1 MTPTDLGDKIKES
14 LIPDGGLGLTPF
26 YVWDSVGRVISLR
39 AEAVGL
45 EASGHSLLVGMAQDL
60 AASGTGL
67 PEFCVAGRWRAPA
80 MTIRYTRSQ
89 AADRGAVA
97 RY

>member
-1 MTPTDLGDKIKES
+1 MIT
-14 LIPDGGLGLTPF
+14 
-26 YVWDSVGRVISLR
+26 LR

-80 MTIRYTRSQ
+80 MIIRNTRSQ